1 MLILLP
7 VPPKPLFEGQGDTLS
22 LLDWFWAWAR
32 APTNIKLQTAP
43 NRNQNISRRCR
54 KTTSPHH
61 QRSMANPAA
70 RAPWLENSS
79 NKNAIPVIAQL
90 SRTDAIASS
99 FIIII
104 NKCIH
109 AAAFDALFNP
119 STYNSGDA
127 TRLDTI
133 ASSPPDP
140 VGESATLTNRYIRK

>member
-1 MLILLP
+1 
-7 VPPKPLFEGQGDTLS
+7 
-22 LLDWFWAWAR
+22 
-32 APTNIKLQTAP
+32 
-43 NRNQNISRRCR
+43 
-54 KTTSPHH
+54 
-61 QRSMANPAA
+61 MANPAA
-70 RAPWLENSS
+70 RAPWLENSL

-140 VGESATLTNRYIRK
+140 VGERVRDECNPDE